1 MSLYR
6 RLLIAIV
13 IAIVTVGSCCVA
25 VYRVQEQFLIE
36 QIDNRLLSLD
46 RRLPAVVRKV
56 LASDR
61 RAPVLETALS
71 DIYVGRVGDDGR
83 IETLLALVSR
93 PNSDPQIPA
102 EVENGR
108 PTTVES
114 DDMGAHMRVLT
125 SMTSNNQSVVI
136 GVALDDYLQNL
147 QTLRNLLIALFA
159 VSTAV
164 IVLVFW
170 WVLVLG
176 IRPIRRMVDVARQIA
191 DKDRRARMEESKSSS
206 ETAELS
212 RALNQMIDSLD
223 ASERRMARF
232 VADASHELRTPL
244 STLTGYSEIY
254 LAGGLRDDEAVRDAM
269 SRIRSTSMRMTG
281 IVEDLLSLL
290 SVDSV
295 KQRQLT
301 MIDVQV
307 MLDQCRQDAAVLDV
321 NRVVTSSCVPN
332 LSLLSNEEVLVRV
345 VMAFVENAITH
356 SRAHGSVAINA
367 TSEDG
372 KVKFSV
378 VDEGPGVPPHLVD
391 NIFQPFF
398 KADDSR
404 SSVGTRSGLGLAI
417 AKQLVDTLGGSIGV
431 EATPAGGASFWF
443 ALPTRPSLSE
453 RE

>member
-25 VYRVQEQFLIE
+25 VYRVQEQFLIR

-56 LASDR
+56 LVSDR
-61 RAPVLETALS
+61 RTPVLETALS
-71 DIYVGRVGDDGR
+71 DIYVGRVGKDGG

-93 PNSDPQIPA
+93 PNSDPRIVA
-102 EVENGR
+102 GLENGR
-108 PTTVES
+108 PITVES
-114 DDMGAHMRVLT
+114 EDMGAHMRVLVSTT
-125 SMTSNNQSVVI
+125 STRESVVVGI
-136 GVALDDYLQNL
+136 ALDDYLQNL

-164 IVLVFW
+164 ILLVFW

-191 DKDRRARMEESKSSS
+191 DKNRRARMEENRSSS

-254 LAGGLRDDEAVRDAM
+254 LAGGLRDDAEVHDAM
-269 SRIRSTSMRMTG
+269 SRIRSTSVRMSG

-290 SVDSV
+290 SVDSM
-295 KQRQLT
+295 KERQLT
-301 MIDVQV
+301 MIDVSAV
-307 MLDQCRQDAAVLDV
+307 LNQCRQDAAVLDV
-321 NRVVTSSCVPN
+321 NRVVTSSCEQD
-332 LSLLSNEEVLVRV
+332 LTLLSNEEVLVRV
-345 VMAFVENAITH
+345 LMVFVENAITH
-356 SRAHGSVAINA
+356 SRVHGSVAINA
-367 TSEDG
+367 ASEDG

-378 VDEGPGVPPHLVD
+378 VDEGPGVPPHLVE
-391 NIFQPFF
+391 NIFEPFF

-404 SSVGTRSGLGLAI
+404 SLVGARSGLGLAI
-417 AKQLVDTLGGSIGV
+417 AKQLVGTLGGSIGV
-431 EATPAGGASFWF
+431 EPTPEGGASFWF
-443 ALPTRPSLSE
+443 ALPNGPSP
-453 RE
+453 